1 MVSRV
6 SMNQALSHPLVAV
19 ISAVTTAV
27 EPTRTAIHSALPG
40 AQVWNLVDDRLM
52 TDARAAGG
60 VTSRLAARMNRLID
74 HALAEDASAV
84 LVTCSLYSDTVRVRG
99 AGSVPVLAPDD
110 AAFDAVL
117 SQGWHTILLV
127 APLDEALL
135 DSRERLARH
144 AAAAHQPLEIR
155 GAVAG
160 NLPEGPARTP
170 AALAQS
176 LGAVIAAAGT
186 DVDGILLGQY
196 SLAPAADAL
205 AADLGIPV
213 LSTPGC
219 AADRLADQLA
229 NIGAL
234 R

>member
-1 MVSRV
+1 
-6 SMNQALSHPLVAV
+6 MNRAPSHPLIAV

-27 EPTRTAIHSALPG
+27 EPARAAIHSALPG

-84 LVTCSLYSDTVRVRG
+84 LVTCSLYSDTVQVRG
-99 AGSVPVLAPDD
+99 TGSVPVLAPDD

-117 SQGWHTILLV
+117 SAGWHTVLLV
-127 APLDEALL
+127 SPLDEALL
-135 DSRERLARH
+135 DSSTRLAHH
-144 AAAAHQPLEIR
+144 ATSAHHCLEIR
-155 GAVAG
+155 GAVAP

-170 AALAQS
+170 VALARS
-176 LGAVIAAAGT
+176 LGAVIASAGT

-196 SLAPAADAL
+196 SLAPAAEVL
-205 AADLGIPV
+205 AADLGIAV

-219 AADRLADQLA
+219 AADRLAEQLA
-229 NIGAL
+229 TIGAL